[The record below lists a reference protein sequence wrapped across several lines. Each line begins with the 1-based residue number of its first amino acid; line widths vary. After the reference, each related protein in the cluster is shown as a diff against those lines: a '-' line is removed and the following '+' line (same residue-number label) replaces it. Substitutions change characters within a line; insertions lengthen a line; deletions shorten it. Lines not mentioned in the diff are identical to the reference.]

1 MGPICNDTVDYC
13 ATISCA
19 NSEPCVNIVKEMRG
33 ICLCG
38 ALKAPVYCSKG
49 MAYSVCVCVCVSEMR
64 GICLCGALKAPVTC
78 SKGTAYSVCVCV
90 CRDARDLSVWGP
102 EGTGHLQQGYGI

>member
-13 ATISCA
+13 ATINCA
-19 NSEPCVNIVKEMRG
+19 NNEPCVNMVEE
-33 ICLCG
+33 L
-38 ALKAPVYCSKG
+38 
-49 MAYSVCVCVCVSEMR
+49 R

-78 SKGTAYSVCVCV
+78 SKGMAYSVCGGGMG
-90 CRDARDLSVWGP
+90 GP

>member
-19 NSEPCVNIVKEMRG
+19 NNEPCVNIVEEMRG

-49 MAYSVCVCVCVSEMR
+49 MAYSVCVCVCVCAEMG

-78 SKGTAYSVCVCV
+78 SKGTAYSVCLGGG
-90 CRDARDLSVWGP
+90 RP
-102 EGTGHLQQGYGI
+102 